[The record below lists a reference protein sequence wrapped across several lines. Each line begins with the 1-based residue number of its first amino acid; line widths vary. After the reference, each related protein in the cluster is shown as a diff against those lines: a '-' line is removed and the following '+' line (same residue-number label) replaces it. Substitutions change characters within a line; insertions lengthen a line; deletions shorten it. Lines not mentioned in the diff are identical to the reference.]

1 MRVAIAADHAGFELK
16 QHLAGWLRESGHD
29 VIDLGTT
36 STEPVDYPD
45 YAAAAGHA
53 VGAEEGKGKVGHRAA
68 TYHEVWQ
75 NHKECHPSQS

>member
-16 QHLAGWLRESGHD
+16 QHLAGWLRESGHE

-45 YAAAAGHA
+45 YAAASVA
-53 VGAEEGKGKVGHRAA
+53 KGVDRR
-68 TYHEVWQ
+68 
-75 NHKECHPSQS
+75 